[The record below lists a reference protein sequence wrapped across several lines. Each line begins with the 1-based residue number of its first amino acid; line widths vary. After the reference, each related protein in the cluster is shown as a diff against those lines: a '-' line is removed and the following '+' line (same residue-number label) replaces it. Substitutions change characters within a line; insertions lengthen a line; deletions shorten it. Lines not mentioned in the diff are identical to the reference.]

1 MFECVQNMFCFVQI
15 MQFGANYRIKH
26 INETHLVRQKDSA
39 RRCREAILDGD
50 EDEVAKRGDGTS
62 DGLAIESN
70 LGRKL

>member
-1 MFECVQNMFCFVQI
+1 MCSEYVLFCVIKAIRCK
-15 MQFGANYRIKH
+15 YRIKH
-26 INETHLVRQKDSA
+26 VNETHLVRQKDSA